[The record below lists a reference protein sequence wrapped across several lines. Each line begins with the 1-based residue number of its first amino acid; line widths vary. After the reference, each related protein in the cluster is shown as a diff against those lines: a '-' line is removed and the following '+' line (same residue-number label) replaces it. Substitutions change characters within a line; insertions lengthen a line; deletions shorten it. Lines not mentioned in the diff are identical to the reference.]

1 MYKDLNINKS
11 SYESKEIFLREQG
24 IKAINIINTLIEFRL
39 NPKIEYKEEIK
50 KFFSSICA
58 TSSILGYNNLLNTG
72 EYYANYIDSIDEIT
86 EDSHDFFS
94 NLLNGI
100 GIIRNEIEMLK
111 VNLNSEKL
119 STSKGLTSISG
130 INKRQSKGNIL
141 ILDDD
146 RLTLNILKDAFKQ
159 EGYNVKTT
167 TNPYDAI
174 EQTLS
179 GNINI
184 ALIDIIMPKLNGFEV
199 FEILK
204 KNKIDIPIIFL
215 TGKSLTDYKVD
226 ALSKG
231 ADDYIT
237 KPFEIKEVIAR
248 VERALMRSHQYKLN
262 LNIDK
267 LTGAHTKD
275 FFNEKIKQIT
285 KCTELSRD
293 LSVAFIDIDDFKL
306 INDTY
311 GHLVGDYILRDFT
324 EFLENHI
331 DQKDLIFRFGGDEFI
346 ILFNGKTEIDAF
358 ECMEVLREKLNDT
371 IFRYDDLD
379 CEISITISIGVTC
392 INNRD
397 NIEKILKRS
406 DKCLYKSKELGKNR
420 TICCSNIE
428 KARDYKRKIVM
439 LKEESNIT
447 NFIKTKFK
455 YIGYEFYC
463 AYSEKHLEELINQTI
478 PNLVIL
484 DLTMEYIDPINI
496 CKKIRN
502 YNNIKNTKI
511 MVIVHETQKQEI
523 TECVQIGI
531 DEYIIKPF
539 SVLELE
545 RRANLLL
552 ENNVKTSNK

>member
-1 MYKDLNINKS
+1 MYKDLDINKL
-11 SYESKEIFLREQG
+11 SYESKEIFLGEQG

-39 NPKIEYKEEIK
+39 NPKSEYKEDIK
-50 KFFSSICA
+50 RFFSSICA
-58 TSSILGYNNLLNTG
+58 ASSILGYNNLLNAG
-72 EYYANYIDSIDEIT
+72 EYYASYIDSVDEVT
-86 EDSHDFFS
+86 VNSHEFFS

-100 GIIRNEIEMLK
+100 GIIRKEIEMLK
-111 VNLNSEKL
+111 VNLNNEKL
-119 STSKGLTSISG
+119 NTNKDIISSISSVK
-130 INKRQSKGNIL
+130 KRRSKGNIL

-146 RLTLNILKDAFKQ
+146 RLTLSILKDAFKE

-174 EQTLS
+174 EQALS
-179 GNINI
+179 SHINI
-184 ALIDIIMPKLNGFEV
+184 VLIDIIMPKLNGFEV

-248 VERALMRSHQYKLN
+248 VERALMRSRQYKSK

-267 LTGAHTKD
+267 LTGVHTKD

-285 KCTELSRD
+285 KCTELSQD

-311 GHLVGDYILRDFT
+311 GHLVGDYILRDFA
-324 EFLENHI
+324 EFLEEHI

-346 ILFNGKTEIDAF
+346 VLFNGKKEIDAF
-358 ECMEVLREKLNDT
+358 ECMEVFREKLNDR
-371 IFRYDDLD
+371 IFIYDDLN
-379 CEISITISIGVTC
+379 CEINITISIGVTS

-397 NIEKILKRS
+397 SIEKILKRS

-420 TICCSNIE
+420 TICCNNI
-428 KARDYKRKIVM
+428 KTNRDYKNKIVM

-447 NFIKTKFK
+447 DFIKTKFK
-455 YIGYEFYC
+455 YIGYEFYST
-463 AYSEKHLEELINQTI
+463 YDENHLEELIKQFT

-502 YNNIKNTKI
+502 YDNVKKTKI
-511 MVIVHETQKQEI
+511 IVIVDKNQKREI
-523 TECVQIGI
+523 TECVQIGV

-545 RRANLLL
+545 RRVSLLL
-552 ENNVKTSNK
+552 NNNKK